1 MISKIAI
8 ALAAVAALAVVVSI
22 PDVKRYMQIRQM

>member
-8 ALAAVAALAVVVSI
+8 ALAAVAALAAVVSI
-22 PDVKRYMQIRQM
+22 ADVKRYMQIGQM